1 MRCSVT
7 IYFAIEKSEQSLITP
22 AKRADKVNQTALG
35 ENGFI
40 ELAVKWL
47 CFTFYPQV
55 DKPPKKKKKRRKKP
69 KKSKTKKNSS
79 NQSIPSSEV
88 SETTVSE
95 TEKADDTPKT
105 EEKPKE
111 ESAENTAQTPPDGH
125 KVGKKKPKKEKKSK
139 KSDEEKVPLKEKL
152 ADLKQKWL
160 MIKPYLPLAK
170 KSFLRLLKLIRF
182 YDFELYLNVADKDS
196 CEAALKFGKM
206 NGIVYNALAAFMQ
219 VFTVKIKHTNIG
231 CKFNNDKMDFGA
243 KFYVKVRPSTLL
255 RIVFSAAFS
264 ALFIFLR
271 ERRKAKKA
279 KKLAQ
284 KQNAKD
290 SSEENA
296 FENND
301 NNENIQNNEMEM

>member
-22 AKRADKVNQTALG
+22 AKRVDKVNQTALG

-69 KKSKTKKNSS
+69 KKSKIKEKSS
-79 NQSIPSSEV
+79 NQNLPVPSAEENQTSEPENSEEV
-88 SETTVSE
+88 SQ
-95 TEKADDTPKT
+95 A
-105 EEKPKE
+105 EEKPE
-111 ESAENTAQTPPDGH
+111 EAYENKTQSTPDGH
-125 KVGKKKPKKEKKSK
+125 KVGKKKTVKEKKSK
-139 KSDEEKVPLKEKL
+139 KSEKEKVPLKEKL

-170 KSFLRLLKLIRF
+170 KSFIRLLKLIRF
-182 YDFELYLNVADKDS
+182 YDFEFYLNVADKDS
-196 CEAALKFGKM
+196 CEAALKFGKL
-206 NGIVYNALAAFMQ
+206 NGVVYNALAAFMQ

-264 ALFIFLR
+264 ALYIFLR
-271 ERRKAKKA
+271 ERRRAKKA
-279 KKLAQ
+279 KKLSE
-284 KQNAKD
+284 KQNAD
-290 SSEENA
+290 NSSEENA